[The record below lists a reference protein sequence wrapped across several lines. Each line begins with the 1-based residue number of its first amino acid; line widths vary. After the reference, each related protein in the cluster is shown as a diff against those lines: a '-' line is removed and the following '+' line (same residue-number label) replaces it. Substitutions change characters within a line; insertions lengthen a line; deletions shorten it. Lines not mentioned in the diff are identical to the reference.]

1 MNETDDN
8 SLMKGERIMQS
19 ENIKL
24 FDSEL
29 KVMDILWKEG
39 IVPAKYVADR
49 LTQEL
54 GWNKNTTYTLIKRC
68 MKKGAIERTEP
79 NFMCHALI
87 AKEDVQET
95 ETNELINKIYDGSVD
110 KLFAA
115 LLGRKKLSTEQIEK
129 LKQIVDSLECG
140 DMYEFMGNELIW
152 CSYDYCHCNTTGITD

>member
-1 MNETDDN
+1 
-8 SLMKGERIMQS
+8 MKGERIMQS

-115 LLGRKKLSTEQIEK
+115 LLGRKKLSAEQIEK
-129 LKQIVDSLECG
+129 LKQIVDSLE
-140 DMYEFMGNELIW
+140 
-152 CSYDYCHCNTTGITD
+152 